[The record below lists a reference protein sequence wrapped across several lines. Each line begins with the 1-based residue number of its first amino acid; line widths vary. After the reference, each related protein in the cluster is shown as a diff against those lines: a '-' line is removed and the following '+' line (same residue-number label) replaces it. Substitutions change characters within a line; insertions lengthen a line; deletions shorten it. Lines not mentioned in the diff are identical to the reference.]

1 MDISRQ
7 ARGFVTRPSAKRAEE
22 LLNLS
27 TNQPTTMT
35 GLLFKGNMAYRD
47 TIHFTSDLTEHQII
61 YNYYHHTKSVG
72 KIWGTICLNR
82 VR

>member
-7 ARGFVTRPSAKRAEE
+7 ARGFVTRPCAKRAEE

-35 GLLFKGNMAYRD
+35 GLLFKR
-47 TIHFTSDLTEHQII
+47 TSI
-61 YNYYHHTKSVG
+61 
-72 KIWGTICLNR
+72 
-82 VR
+82 